1 MTYRLS
7 QRVYLWYRSCYYLTK
22 PEPDKPERWGLVTDI
37 RERLQAD
44 LEASYAIERELGR
57 GGMATVYLARDL
69 RHDRP
74 VALKVLHPEL
84 AASLGAERFLR
95 EIKLAARLQ
104 HPHIL
109 TVHDSGEVPS
119 AGGAPLLWFTMPYVE
134 GETLRSRLNREK
146 QLPLDD
152 ALRIAR
158 QAADALDY
166 AHRHGVVHRD
176 IKPENILL
184 TGSHALVADFG
195 IGKALGSGAGDR
207 LTETGLTIGTPAYM
221 SPEQASGDCDLDGR
235 TDVYSLG
242 AVLYEMLAGQPPF
255 SGPTAQAVLTQRF
268 TQDPRPVRALRATV
282 PEPLEQAVA
291 KALARAPADRFL
303 TAAEFGRAIDLGTA
317 PARSATERTLAPV
330 IPDLREQ
337 PKPASGVPQAASGDQ
352 RNRVLA
358 VLLARPS
365 LIILALGF
373 LLGLGVLFAWRR
385 ARPSVDEAGPGGTK
399 GIAVLPF
406 ENLGAPDDEYFADGM
421 TDAVRGKLA
430 SVPGLQVIA
439 RTSSAPYK
447 KTAKTSQ
454 QIAQELGVHYILT
467 ATVRWEKSGGTSRVQ
482 VSPELVQVGEGA
494 APTTKWQ
501 QPFDATMTD
510 VFQVQADIASRVAQA
525 LDVALGATARE
536 TLGERPTK
544 NLAAYDA
551 FLKGNE
557 AAGGLITATPS
568 DLRRAISYYERA
580 VALDSTFAFAWAQ
593 LSRAHGAMSPPT
605 PADIAASR
613 TAAERARALAPGA
626 AQTYLALGDYYSGIE
641 RNAPKALEQYNLGRK
656 VAPNDGELLTG
667 VALVERSQGN
677 FEQSM
682 ASLRQALALDPR
694 SVGTARRLAQSLLWL
709 KRYPEAMAAAD
720 RALAL
725 DPQSADLN
733 ETKAMILLAQG
744 DLPGARGVLGAAV
757 AHTDATELVAYVAN
771 YWDLFWVLDDA
782 QQQLLL
788 RLTPGPF
795 GDDASSWAICIA
807 QTYAL
812 RKDTVRARAYA
823 DTARAA
829 GEALLK
835 EAPDDA
841 AHRMAVG
848 LAYAYMGRKAEAI
861 REGERA
867 VAQSPVSTN
876 AYYGVYF
883 LHQLARIYALV
894 GEPEKAID
902 QLEQVLKLPYYLSP
916 AWLRIDPTLE
926 HLRKNPRFQKLV
938 AGAA

>member
-1 MTYRLS
+1 MS
-7 QRVYLWYRSCYYLTK
+7 
-22 PEPDKPERWGLVTDI
+22 DI
-37 RERLQAD
+37 RVQLQTALAD
-44 LEASYAIERELGR
+44 RYEIERELGR
-57 GGMATVYLARDL
+57 GGMATVFLARDL

-84 AASLGAERFLR
+84 AATLGSERFLR

-109 TVHDSGEVPS
+109 TVHDSGEIPFS
-119 AGGAPLLWFTMPYVE
+119 SGPPLLWFTMPFVE
-134 GETLRSRLNREK
+134 GETLRSRLSREK

-158 QAADALDY
+158 EAADALDY

-184 TGSHALVADFG
+184 SGSHALVADFG
-195 IGKALGSGAGDR
+195 IGKALGNAGNDR
-207 LTETGLTIGTPAYM
+207 LTETGLTLGTPAYM
-221 SPEQASGDCDLDGR
+221 SPEQASGERDLDGR

-255 SGPTAQAVLTQRF
+255 SGPTAQAVLIQRF
-268 TQDPRPVRALRATV
+268 TQDPRPVRVLRETV
-282 PEPLEQAVA
+282 PEPVEQAVMR
-291 KALARAPADRFL
+291 ALARAPADRFL
-303 TAAEFGRAIDLGTA
+303 TAGEFGRAIELA
-317 PARSATERTLAPV
+317 SVPARGATERTLPAVPA
-330 IPDLREQ
+330 ESQ
-337 PKPASGVPQAASGDQ
+337 PPSKPADAAAHPVSGQQ
-352 RNRVLA
+352 RHRLLA
-358 VLLARPS
+358 LLLARPS
-365 LIILALGF
+365 VVILALGF

-385 ARPSVDEAGPGGTK
+385 VRPSADEASTGGAK
-399 GIAVLPF
+399 GIVVLPF

-430 SVPGLQVIA
+430 AVPGLQVIA

-447 KTAKTSQ
+447 KTTKSPQ

-494 APTTKWQ
+494 APMTQWQ

-525 LDVALGATARE
+525 LDVALGSSARE
-536 TLGERPTK
+536 TLDQRPTK

-557 AAGGLITATPS
+557 AAGGFITATPA
-568 DLRRAISYYERA
+568 DLRRAVAYYERA
-580 VALDSTFAFAWAQ
+580 VALDSTFVLAWAQ
-593 LSRAHGAMSPPT
+593 LSRAHAFMSPPT
-605 PADIAASR
+605 PADRAAGR
-613 TAAERARALAPGA
+613 AAVDRARTLAPA
-626 AQTYLALGDYYSGIE
+626 APATYLALGDYYSNVE
-641 RNAPKALEQYNLGRK
+641 RDWTRANEQYDLGRK
-656 VAPNDGELLTG
+656 VAPNDAELLNG
-667 VALVERSQGN
+667 VALVERSQGH

-694 SVGTARRLAQSLLWL
+694 SVGTARRLAQALLWL

-725 DPQSADLN
+725 DPESPDLN
-733 ETKAMILLAQG
+733 ETKAMVFLAQG
-744 DLPGARGVLGAAV
+744 DLAGARGVLQAASARADPV
-757 AHTDATELVAYVAN
+757 TLAAYVAT
-771 YWDLFWVLDDA
+771 YWDLFWVLDET

-788 RLTPGPF
+788 RLTPEPF
-795 GDDASSWAICIA
+795 GGDVSNWAICLA
-807 QTYAL
+807 QTYAVRGDL
-812 RKDTVRARAYA
+812 VRARAYS
-823 DTARAA
+823 DSSRIA

-841 AHRMAVG
+841 AHRINVA
-848 LAYAYMGRKAEAI
+848 LAYAYMGRKAEAV
-861 REGERA
+861 REAEKATSETPRA
-867 VAQSPVSTN
+867 KD
-876 AYYGVYF
+876 YYQGTYY
-883 LHQLARIYALV
+883 LHQLARVYVLV
-894 GEPEKAID
+894 GEPDKAIAL
-902 QLEQVLKLPYYLSP
+902 LEQVLASPYYLSP

-926 HLRKNPRFQKLV
+926 PLRKNPRFQKLV
-938 AGAA
+938 EGTA